1 MVKSPATWSVIA
13 TLSLVSTTAQ
23 FVGEY
28 EATRTKSLLD
38 MRAIVKDG
46 FVSWKIES
54 PSGSKVSSPSPSP
67 LREVPGHY
75 TNPVYRNY
83 TVDYED
89 FDQFKNS
96 VNTAFSAVKMQ
107 DGDLTYLRKYSA
119 LAFTAAFDGE
129 SLLFLRKA
137 LPPVTGKYAYLEG
150 GKKSFALVV
159 IISSTSITL
168 KIRCGPNTDAKEFTN
183 VKVDQRTNI
192 QYLPDKDAY
201 ARFIHK
207 VVGTCSRPDLPTSAS
222 PTLFVFSPVP
232 NTLYVQLDA
241 DQSGTFT
248 LKKVE

>member
-1 MVKSPATWSVIA
+1 TYSSYNYSILSMVKYDRD
-13 TLSLVSTTAQ
+13 L

-46 FVSWKIES
+46 FVSWKIE
-54 PSGSKVSSPSPSP
+54 
-67 LREVPGHY
+67 EVPGHY